1 MLPGERLRRD
11 SSVHADA
18 RWVMPVLRD
27 AIKAPCE
34 GHWFWRRTF
43 GSRTG
48 TRHVVHRS
56 GSCSAR
62 HKGREARLLTHD
74 RGVRTVAS
82 RWVPRRPNGDD
93 QRRDADPFP
102 RDQPFRW
109 PALGATSGPANRTAG
124 SNASAMLATWIRF
137 ALRRGRSGD
146 TVPAPARS
154 MNPARTLVDV
164 KKSVETKPNFPPGI
178 LLRELPSGR
187 TLGVLLHGALFG
199 TAPDRSWPPL
209 ELPLGV
215 TPPGAFLGT
224 ALHRVH
230 RWEILSG
237 IIW

>member
-1 MLPGERLRRD
+1 
-11 SSVHADA
+11 
-18 RWVMPVLRD
+18 MPVLRD
-27 AIKAPCE
+27 AIKAVCN
-34 GHWFWRRTF
+34 GHWFWRKTF

-137 ALRRGRSGD
+137 VLRRGRSGD

-154 MNPARTLVDV
+154 MNPLRFRWRPFD
-164 KKSVETKPNFPPGI
+164 SVSFDRPLIRFECSFPLGGDTGWRR
-178 LLRELPSGR
+178 LHPSGS
-187 TLGVLLHGALFG
+187 GSVAL
-199 TAPDRSWPPL
+199 
-209 ELPLGV
+209 
-215 TPPGAFLGT
+215 
-224 ALHRVH
+224 
-230 RWEILSG
+230 
-237 IIW
+237 